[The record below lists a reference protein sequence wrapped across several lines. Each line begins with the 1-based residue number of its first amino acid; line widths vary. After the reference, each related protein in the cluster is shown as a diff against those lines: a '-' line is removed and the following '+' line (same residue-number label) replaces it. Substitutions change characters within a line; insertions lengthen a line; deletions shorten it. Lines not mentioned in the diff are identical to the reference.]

1 VTARGQEAH
10 PTTRIVVLDTN
21 VLLADPN
28 SLLSFPR
35 AEVVIPETVLGELD
49 KLKTARVDPDLRFRG
64 REVSRILFE
73 FSEEGSLIEGV
84 DLPDGGRLRVAPFE
98 SDRDLPDGLAA
109 RNADDRILATALQV
123 CKASGSGCDVTLVT
137 NDLNMLLKAQ
147 TLGIPV
153 SRHGE
158 GVEGGFAKRYII
170 RPFQRYKIPIGIL
183 AVALG
188 VFAAV
193 LVIVYFARVPGSVGG
208 VPSEFTDLLST
219 QQQRALQALT
229 KLESNPNDPE
239 SLLAMGN
246 FYFGLVN
253 EAQAAGDRP
262 AELQYSRS
270 GIRYYGRYLAERP
283 EDNDARAD
291 MASLLFYSGSTDQA
305 IQQVGTVLES
315 NPEHVN
321 GNYNLGIFYW
331 RGRRD
336 LQAAQDQMQRVV
348 ELTENDS
355 REHATLELA
364 QAVLAQIELE
374 LQGAGSETGT
384 EGVQQ

>member
-1 VTARGQEAH
+1 VTAKGQDNKPASK
-10 PTTRIVVLDTN
+10 IIVLDTN

-64 REVSRILFE
+64 REVSRLLFE
-73 FSEEGSLIEGV
+73 LSEEGSLIDGV
-84 DLPDGGRLRVAPFE
+84 ELPDGGRLRVAPFE
-98 SDRDLPDGLAA
+98 NDRDLPEGLVA
-109 RNADDRILATALQV
+109 RNADDRILATAYQV
-123 CKASGSGCDVTLVT
+123 CKVGGSSCDVMLVT

-158 GVEGGFAKRYII
+158 GVEGGFARRYII
-170 RPFQRYKIPIGIL
+170 RPFQRYKVPIGIL

-193 LVIVYFARVPGSVGG
+193 IVIVYFSRVPNSSGG
-208 VPSEFTDLLST
+208 VPTEFAELLSAP
-219 QQQRALQALT
+219 QQRALQALIA
-229 KLESNPNDPE
+229 LESDPNDADA
-239 SLLAMGN
+239 LLSMGN

-253 EAQAAGDRP
+253 QAQAAGDRP
-262 AELQYSRS
+262 SELQYSKS
-270 GIRYYGRYLAERP
+270 GIRYYQRYLAERP
-283 EDNDARAD
+283 DDNDARAD
-291 MASLLFYSGSTDQA
+291 MASLFFYSGQTDRA
-305 IQQVGTVLES
+305 IQEVGTVLES
-315 NPEHVN
+315 NPNHVN

-336 LQAAQDQMQRVV
+336 LQAAKDQMQRVV

-355 REHATLELA
+355 REHSAYELA
-364 QAVLAQIELE
+364 RNILAQIELE
-374 LQGAGSETGT
+374 MESGGSGTGT